1 MPCRPSTQCLT
12 AIRLMT
18 SRETGMCCPGCWCC
32 RGLRVGGAF
41 YDTPLNFWIGYSERR
56 GGIAMQAQSSLV
68 HRGSVI
74 MVAGAAIFLVYAI
87 VFFFRALSRAKGSS

>member
-1 MPCRPSTQCLT
+1 
-12 AIRLMT
+12 
-18 SRETGMCCPGCWCC
+18 
-32 RGLRVGGAF
+32 
-41 YDTPLNFWIGYSERR
+41 
-56 GGIAMQAQSSLV
+56 MQAQSSLV